1 MSTNPPAPRPPVS
14 VVPAPPSGHSG
25 EGRSPGPSTDPLL
38 VVDGLTKSF
47 RTRRGTLRAVDGVS
61 FTLEAG
67 RTLGLVGESGCGK
80 STTARLIL
88 RLLEPTAG
96 SVRYRGRELTTL
108 AAAEMRLLRR
118 ELGIVFQDPY
128 ASLNPRMTL
137 RNIVGEGLRVW
148 EPRADIA
155 GRVAGLLERV
165 GLDPAFARRYPH
177 ELSGGQRQRVAIA
190 RALAPGPSLLICDE
204 PVSALDVS
212 VQAQILNLLA
222 ELQRDLNLTILFI
235 SHDLAVVH
243 HTCDRVAV
251 MHLGRIVEIGTRSQV
266 YRTPRHP
273 YTRALLSAVPVPDP
287 ARERDLRRVHLEG
300 EVPSPLD
307 PPSGCTFRTRCPHA
321 ADRCAAEEP
330 DLARHD
336 ADHLVACHL
345 AADLPPFRAPSHIP
359 TAPTG
364 PAP

>member
-1 MSTNPPAPRPPVS
+1 MSAANPSSPVAPET
-14 VVPAPPSGHSG
+14 G
-25 EGRSPGPSTDPLL
+25 PLL
-38 VVDGLTKSF
+38 AVEGLVKLFS
-47 RTRRGTLRAVDGVS
+47 TRRGTLKAVDGVS
-61 FTLEAG
+61 FTLDEG

-108 AAAEMRLLRR
+108 PPGEMRRVRR

-222 ELQRDLNLTILFI
+222 DLQRDLGLTILFI
-235 SHDLAVVH
+235 SHDLAVVRH
-243 HTCDRVAV
+243 VCDRVAV
-251 MHLGRIVEIGTRSQV
+251 MHLGRIVEIGTRSEV
-266 YRTPRHP
+266 YGAPRHP

-287 ARERDLRRVHLEG
+287 SRERGRRRVRLEG
-300 EVPSPLD
+300 EIPSPLD
-307 PPSGCTFRTRCPHA
+307 PPSGCTFRTRCVHA
-321 ADRCAAEEP
+321 AERCAAEEP
-330 DLARHD
+330 ELALHGL
-336 ADHLVACHL
+336 DHPVACHF
-345 AADLPPFRAPSHIP
+345 AAELPSPQA
-359 TAPTG
+359 G
-364 PAP
+364 L

>member
-1 MSTNPPAPRPPVS
+1 M
-14 VVPAPPSGHSG
+14 G
-25 EGRSPGPSTDPLL
+25 PLL
-38 VVDGLTKSF
+38 AVEGLAKMF
-47 RTRRGTLRAVDGVS
+47 NTRRGTLKAVNGVS
-61 FTLEAG
+61 FTLEEG
-67 RTLGLVGESGCGK
+67 HTLGLVGESGCGK

-96 SVRYRGRELTTL
+96 SVRYRGRELTAL
-108 AAAEMRLLRR
+108 PAGEMRRVRR

-148 EPRADIA
+148 EPHTDIA

-165 GLDPAFARRYPH
+165 GLDPAFAPRYPH

-222 ELQRDLNLTILFI
+222 DLQRDLGLTILFI
-235 SHDLAVVH
+235 SHDLAVVRH
-243 HTCDRVAV
+243 VCDRVAV
-251 MHLGRIVEIGTRSQV
+251 MHLGRIVEIGTRSEV
-266 YRTPRHP
+266 YGAPRHP

-287 ARERDLRRVHLEG
+287 SRERGRQRVRLEG
-300 EVPSPLD
+300 EIPSPLD
-307 PPSGCTFRTRCPHA
+307 PPSGCTFRTRCTHA
-321 ADRCAAEEP
+321 AERCAAEEP
-330 DLARHD
+330 ELALHGLE
-336 ADHLVACHL
+336 HPVACHF
-345 AADLPPFRAPSHIP
+345 AAELPSP
-359 TAPTG
+359 
-364 PAP
+364 PAGL

>member
-1 MSTNPPAPRPPVS
+1 M
-14 VVPAPPSGHSG
+14 G
-25 EGRSPGPSTDPLL
+25 PLL
-38 VVDGLTKSF
+38 AVEGLAKMF
-47 RTRRGTLRAVDGVS
+47 NTRRGTLKAVDGVS
-61 FTLEAG
+61 FTLEEG
-67 RTLGLVGESGCGK
+67 HTLGLVGESGCGK

-96 SVRYRGRELTTL
+96 SVRYRGRELTAL
-108 AAAEMRLLRR
+108 PAGEMRRVRR

-148 EPRADIA
+148 EPHTDIA

-222 ELQRDLNLTILFI
+222 DLQRDLGLTILFI
-235 SHDLAVVH
+235 SHDLAVVRH
-243 HTCDRVAV
+243 VCDRVAV
-251 MHLGRIVEIGTRSQV
+251 MHLGRIVEIGTRSEV
-266 YRTPRHP
+266 YGAPRHP

-287 ARERDLRRVHLEG
+287 SRERGRQRVRLEG
-300 EVPSPLD
+300 EIPSPLD
-307 PPSGCTFRTRCPHA
+307 PPSGCTFRTRCTHA
-321 ADRCAAEEP
+321 AERCAAEQPE
-330 DLARHD
+330 LALHGL
-336 ADHLVACHL
+336 DHPVACHF
-345 AADLPPFRAPSHIP
+345 AAELPSP
-359 TAPTG
+359 
-364 PAP
+364 PAGL

>member
-1 MSTNPPAPRPPVS
+1 VSARPPAS
-14 VVPAPPSGHSG
+14 ADG
-25 EGRSPGPSTDPLL
+25 PLL
-38 VVDGLTKSF
+38 VVEGLKKNF
-47 RTRRGTLRAVDGVS
+47 GTRRSVLRAVDGVS
-61 FTLEAG
+61 FDIEAG

-96 SVRYRGRELTTL
+96 SVRFRGLDLTAL
-108 AAAEMRLLRR
+108 PAAEMRAVRR

-128 ASLNPRMTL
+128 AGLNPRLTV

-148 EPRADIA
+148 EPGADI
-155 GRVAGLLERV
+155 GRRVAGLLERV

-212 VQAQILNLLA
+212 VQAQILGLLA
-222 ELQRDLNLTILFI
+222 ELQRDLGLAILFI

-243 HTCDRVAV
+243 HVCDRVAV
-251 MHLGRIVEIGTRSQV
+251 MHVGRIVEIGNRSQI
-266 YRTPRHP
+266 YRDPRHP
-273 YTRALLSAVPVPDP
+273 YTQALLSAVPLPDP
-287 ARERDLRRVHLEG
+287 DLQRRRQRVRLEG
-300 EVPSPLD
+300 DVPNPLD
-307 PPSGCTFRTRCPHA
+307 LPSGCAFRTRCAHA
-321 ADRCAAEEP
+321 AERCADEDP
-330 DLARHD
+330 DLALRGL
-336 ADHLVACHL
+336 DHPVACHF
-345 AADLPPFRAPSHIP
+345 AADPPKS
-359 TAPTG
+359 

>member
-1 MSTNPPAPRPPVS
+1 MRPLPPSSPAAADP
-14 VVPAPPSGHSG
+14 VPAK
-25 EGRSPGPSTDPLL
+25 PGAGPLL
-38 VVDGLTKSF
+38 AVEGLAKLFS
-47 RTRRGTLRAVDGVS
+47 TRRGTLRAVDGVS
-61 FTLEAG
+61 FALEEG

-96 SVRYRGRELTTL
+96 SVRYRGRELT
-108 AAAEMRLLRR
+108 AQPAGEMRSMRR

-148 EPRADIA
+148 EPHADID

-212 VQAQILNLLA
+212 VQAQILNLLGD
-222 ELQRDLNLTILFI
+222 LQRDLGLTILFI
-235 SHDLAVVH
+235 SHDLAVVRH
-243 HTCDRVAV
+243 VCDRVAV

-266 YRTPRHP
+266 YGNPRHP
-273 YTRALLSAVPVPDP
+273 YTRALLSAVPLPDP
-287 ARERDLRRVHLEG
+287 DRERRRRRVPLEG

-307 PPSGCTFRTRCPHA
+307 PPSGCTFRTRCAQA
-321 ADRCAAEEP
+321 AERCAAEEP
-330 DLARHD
+330 MLEPRGL
-336 ADHLVACHL
+336 DHPVACHF
-345 AADLPPFRAPSHIP
+345 ATDDPPPPA
-359 TAPTG
+359 G
-364 PAP
+364 P

>member
-1 MSTNPPAPRPPVS
+1 MSAANPSSLVAPD
-14 VVPAPPSGHSG
+14 AG
-25 EGRSPGPSTDPLL
+25 PLL
-38 VVDGLTKSF
+38 AVEGLAKLFS
-47 RTRRGTLRAVDGVS
+47 TRRGTLKAVDGVS
-61 FTLEAG
+61 FTLDEG

-108 AAAEMRLLRR
+108 PAGEMRRVRR

-148 EPRADIA
+148 EPHADIA

-222 ELQRDLNLTILFI
+222 DLQRDLGLTILFI
-235 SHDLAVVH
+235 SHDLAVVRH
-243 HTCDRVAV
+243 VCDRVAV
-251 MHLGRIVEIGTRSQV
+251 MHLGRIVEIGTRSEV
-266 YRTPRHP
+266 YGAPRHP

-287 ARERDLRRVHLEG
+287 SRERGRRRVRLEG
-300 EVPSPLD
+300 EIPSPLD
-307 PPSGCTFRTRCPHA
+307 PPSGCTFRTRCVHA
-321 ADRCAAEEP
+321 AERCAAEEP
-330 DLARHD
+330 ELALHGL
-336 ADHLVACHL
+336 DHPVACHF
-345 AADLPPFRAPSHIP
+345 AAELPSPRA
-359 TAPTG
+359 G
-364 PAP
+364 L

>member
-1 MSTNPPAPRPPVS
+1 M
-14 VVPAPPSGHSG
+14 G
-25 EGRSPGPSTDPLL
+25 PLL
-38 VVDGLTKSF
+38 AVEGLAKMF
-47 RTRRGTLRAVDGVS
+47 NTRRGTLKAVDGVS
-61 FTLEAG
+61 FTLEEG
-67 RTLGLVGESGCGK
+67 HTLGLVGESGCGK

-96 SVRYRGRELTTL
+96 SVRYRGRELTAL
-108 AAAEMRLLRR
+108 PAGEMRRVRR

-148 EPRADIA
+148 EPHTDIA

-222 ELQRDLNLTILFI
+222 DLQRDLGLTILFI
-235 SHDLAVVH
+235 SHDLAVVRH
-243 HTCDRVAV
+243 VCDRVAV
-251 MHLGRIVEIGTRSQV
+251 MHLGRIVEIGTRSEV
-266 YRTPRHP
+266 YGAPRHP

-287 ARERDLRRVHLEG
+287 SRERGRQRVRLEG
-300 EVPSPLD
+300 EIPSPLD
-307 PPSGCTFRTRCPHA
+307 PPSGCTFRTRCTHA
-321 ADRCAAEEP
+321 AERCAAEEP
-330 DLARHD
+330 ELALHGL
-336 ADHLVACHL
+336 DHPVACHF
-345 AADLPPFRAPSHIP
+345 AAELPSP
-359 TAPTG
+359 
-364 PAP
+364 PAGL

>member
-1 MSTNPPAPRPPVS
+1 M
-14 VVPAPPSGHSG
+14 G
-25 EGRSPGPSTDPLL
+25 PLL
-38 VVDGLTKSF
+38 AVEGLAKMF
-47 RTRRGTLRAVDGVS
+47 NTRRGTLKAVDGVS
-61 FTLEAG
+61 FTLEEG
-67 RTLGLVGESGCGK
+67 HTLGLVGESGCGK

-96 SVRYRGRELTTL
+96 SVRYRGRELTAL
-108 AAAEMRLLRR
+108 PAGEMRRVRR

-148 EPRADIA
+148 QPHTDI
-155 GRVAGLLERV
+155 GGPVAGLLERV

-222 ELQRDLNLTILFI
+222 DLQRDLGLTILFI
-235 SHDLAVVH
+235 SHDLAVVRH
-243 HTCDRVAV
+243 VCDRVAV
-251 MHLGRIVEIGTRSQV
+251 MHLGRIVEIGTRSEV
-266 YRTPRHP
+266 YGAPRHP

-287 ARERDLRRVHLEG
+287 SRERGRQRVRLEG
-300 EVPSPLD
+300 EIPSPLD
-307 PPSGCTFRTRCPHA
+307 PPSGCTFRTRCTHA
-321 ADRCAAEEP
+321 AERCAAEEP
-330 DLARHD
+330 ELALHGL
-336 ADHLVACHL
+336 DHPVACHF
-345 AADLPPFRAPSHIP
+345 AAELPHP
-359 TAPTG
+359 
-364 PAP
+364 PAGL

>member
-1 MSTNPPAPRPPVS
+1 MSAANPSSPVAPG
-14 VVPAPPSGHSG
+14 AG
-25 EGRSPGPSTDPLL
+25 PLL
-38 VVDGLTKSF
+38 AVEGLAKLFS
-47 RTRRGTLRAVDGVS
+47 TRRGTLKAVDGVS
-61 FTLEAG
+61 FTLEEG
-67 RTLGLVGESGCGK
+67 HTLGLVGESGCGK

-108 AAAEMRLLRR
+108 PAGEMRRVRR

-137 RNIVGEGLRVW
+137 RNIVGEGLRIW

-155 GRVAGLLERV
+155 GQVAGLLERV

-222 ELQRDLNLTILFI
+222 DLQRDLGLTILFI
-235 SHDLAVVH
+235 SHDLAVVRH
-243 HTCDRVAV
+243 VCDRVAV
-251 MHLGRIVEIGTRSQV
+251 MHLGRIVEIGTRSEV
-266 YRTPRHP
+266 YGAPATPTPGRCCRRCRFPTRHGSEAAGACASRARSPARWTPRRDARSA
-273 YTRALLSAVPVPDP
+273 RAACT
-287 ARERDLRRVHLEG
+287 
-300 EVPSPLD
+300 
-307 PPSGCTFRTRCPHA
+307 PPSGAPPRSPRWHCTDWTIRWPATSP
-321 ADRCAAEEP
+321 P
-330 DLARHD
+330 NS
-336 ADHLVACHL
+336 
-345 AADLPPFRAPSHIP
+345 LPRGQGCSRLSP
-359 TAPTG
+359 
-364 PAP
+364 